1 VRLLL
6 GNLTDRLLRKAW
18 SNDEVNR
25 YVGNFKSTYLSHAS
39 DLKVRS
45 KAASGGTTSALFIH
59 GLDAGLIDGAVVCK
73 TVLLNGKVRAQFT
86 IATSAEEV
94 LAARGS
100 KYVETRFL
108 QEVLPLIR
116 AFEGRV
122 AVVGLPCD
130 IAALKHR
137 CAKEPELFNKVKL
150 TVALVCG
157 HNSKAELIDNI
168 TVRLERETGQK
179 IKDYRFSVG
188 HWRGRLEADF
198 ENGTTVSKP
207 SKFFKDYQN
216 LFFFSE
222 KKCMA
227 CIDHYGY
234 EADIS
239 IGDVWLFGL
248 KHDPIKHSGV
258 IVRSPEGEHLYQSTV
273 HARRI
278 NSQALNIRDIM
289 DGQSRIGPAHYN
301 VSARVQAGKLW
312 GLKLKDT
319 VNERVSWHAYLNALI
334 TITNMR
340 LSEKAWGQK
349 LIFSMPRP
357 VLKAC
362 LYFKKALET
371 LK

>member
-1 VRLLL
+1 MKNAPL
-6 GNLTDRLLRKAW
+6 NLIDKVLKKHW
-18 SNDEVNR
+18 SDDDVHR
-25 YVGNFKSTYLSHAS
+25 YVGTFLSTHLTHAS
-39 DLKVRS
+39 SFATRE
-45 KAASGGTTSALFIH
+45 KAASGGTISALFIH
-59 GLDAGLIDGAVVCK
+59 ALDAGLIDGAVVCK
-73 TVLLNGKVRAQFT
+73 TVLVNGKVRAQFT
-86 IATSAEEV
+86 IARSAEEV
-94 LAARGS
+94 LAGRGS

-157 HNSKAELIDNI
+157 HNSRTELIDNI
-168 TVRLERETGQK
+168 TARLERESGQK
-179 IKDYRFSVG
+179 IKDYRFRVG
-188 HWRGRLEADF
+188 HWRGRLEADL
-198 ENGTTVSKP
+198 ENGTTISKP
-207 SKFFKDYQN
+207 TKFFNDYQN

-234 EADIS
+234 DADIS

-248 KHDPIKHSGV
+248 KQDPIKHSGV
-258 IVRSPEGEHLYQSTV
+258 IVRTPEGGHVYQSTLDAG
-273 HARRI
+273 HI
-278 NSQALNIRDIM
+278 HSQALNIRDIM

-301 VSARVQAGKLW
+301 VSARVQAGKIW

-319 VNERVSWHAYLNALI
+319 VNERVTWHAYLNALI
-334 TITNMR
+334 TIANMR
-340 LSEKAWGQK
+340 LSEKPWGQK
-349 LIFSMPRP
+349 LIFSIPRP
-357 VLKAC
+357 VLKAG